1 MNLNVA
7 ERGHL
12 IATFRFV
19 EVGLMEMVAAWTPTT
34 PEMEVKVLFGR
45 HIWDFA
51 QHADAL
57 GKRTFE
63 LRLPLQHSRPP
74 QAPYRALLAEV
85 GSLRGTGERLGGL
98 YDVILPGLD
107 VLYGSYLEETDAVL
121 DAPSRDIVD
130 RIRTEEMRQTA
141 EAAALRGEL
150 GLPSGEP
157 TVLRQRW
164 AALDPRGFVAAEV
177 RAG

>member
-1 MNLNVA
+1 VSWSVT
-7 ERGHL
+7 ERGHR

-19 EVGLMEMVAAWTPTT
+19 EVRLMEMVAAWTPTT

-63 LRLPLQHSRPP
+63 LRLPLQHSRS
-74 QAPYRALLAEV
+74 AAEPYRALLDEAA
-85 GSLRGTGERLGGL
+85 SLAGTAERLAAL
-98 YDVILPGLD
+98 YDVVLPDLEAR
-107 VLYGSYLEETDAVL
+107 YRAYLEATDQVL

-130 RIRTEEMRQTA
+130 RIRTDAARQRAEAGVVRNELGTPPADPTA
-141 EAAALRGEL
+141 LRERAAALASE
-150 GLPSGEP
+150 
-157 TVLRQRW
+157 
-164 AALDPRGFVAAEV
+164 GFVAPEV
-177 RAG
+177 AGG